1 MAASEITRVKLEYI
15 ALTNAASLLIAKKSL
30 FEKYGMSGG
39 EVVKQASWAATRDY
53 LVLGGEQR
61 IAAEYP
67 ASRCRIIFRKQGFDF
82 NPLRLTGHDLPCR
95 IFKNGADAG
104 FFGCCPRA

>member
-39 EVVKQASWAATRDY
+39 EVVKQASWAATPDN
-53 LVLGGEQR
+53 LVLV
-61 IAAEYP
+61 
-67 ASRCRIIFRKQGFDF
+67 
-82 NPLRLTGHDLPCR
+82 
-95 IFKNGADAG
+95 
-104 FFGCCPRA
+104 